1 MQSFLP
7 KKVTDYETAKD
18 SEMATRVQSRLQS
31 WVAEGKVNLTALC
44 SLSEDYNLGPYNY
57 RADPDHVVAM

>member
-1 MQSFLP
+1 MPLLLP

-18 SEMATRVQSRLQS
+18 PEMSGRVQSRLQS

-57 RADPDHVVAM
+57 SADQDHVVAM